1 MSIDLVKLDNL
12 AVDFTDG
19 SISPSFKTRLEIA
32 KSTMEGM
39 SSEPSTQAEFKMEGN
54 IDQSATIS
62 SAGQMNPLNAMQ
74 SAKLD
79 FLLQGFKLTSVSPYS
94 GKYVGYN
101 IAEGALDLDLKYR
114 VDGGKFS
121 GDNIVIVD
129 QLTLGD
135 KVDSPDATKLPVKMG
150 IALLKGPDGRIT
162 LQVPVEGDVKDP
174 KFDFAK
180 TVTSSLTG
188 AVDNASKSPYATIKD
203 IDGFKGQDLRF
214 IEFELGRAEFSGPA
228 KKKLKALAK
237 VLRKN
242 SDLTLGIEG
251 TADRQM
257 DWPKMSGKQAKKERT
272 DGKQK
277 DAKTQ
282 QKGLA
287 KDQAVDEDQLKKLA
301 LMRANEVKKYMMRW
315 RRVPA
320 ERIQL
325 KPPRII
331 TTNKEYGQVVLY
343 LSTK

>member
-1 MSIDLVKLDNL
+1 
-12 AVDFTDG
+12 
-19 SISPSFKTRLEIA
+19 
-32 KSTMEGM
+32 
-39 SSEPSTQAEFKMEGN
+39 MEGN
-54 IDQSATIS
+54 IDQSATIN

-94 GKYVGYN
+94 SKYVGYK
-101 IAEGALDLDLKYR
+101 IAEGALDLNLKYR
-114 VDGGKFS
+114 VDGGKFT

-150 IALLKGPDGRIT
+150 VALLKGPDGRIT
-162 LQVPVEGDVKDP
+162 LQMPVEGDVKDP
-174 KFDFAK
+174 QFDFAK

-203 IDGFKGQDLRF
+203 VDGFSGQELRF
-214 IEFELGRAEFSGPA
+214 VEFELGLAEFSGPA

-242 SDLTLGIEG
+242 SELTLGIEG

-257 DWPKMSGKQAKKERT
+257 DWPKMSGKQPKKERT
-272 DGKQK
+272 VGQQK
-277 DAKTQ
+277 VAKTQ

-325 KPPRII
+325 KPARII
-331 TTNKEYGQVVLY
+331 STTNKEYGQVE
-343 LSTK
+343 LSLTVMDGGAGQSK